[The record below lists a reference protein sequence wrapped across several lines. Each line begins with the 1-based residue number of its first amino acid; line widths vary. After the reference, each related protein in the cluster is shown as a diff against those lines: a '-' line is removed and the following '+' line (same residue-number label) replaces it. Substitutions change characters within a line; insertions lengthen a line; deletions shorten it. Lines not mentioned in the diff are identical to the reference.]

1 VKKIILVLM
10 LAVWSWGYVDTVY
23 VDPGATGSGNG
34 TSWADAFTTLQAG
47 YSESDSGYLVLAQGR
62 EVLTEGV
69 SLNLNSYIKIEGYN
83 GFYTLDAD
91 GTSTSCI
98 DSVSAD
104 YITLD
109 HIICVNAAGVGIDL
123 SEGGLYTTISYC
135 KIKHSGSIGI
145 NASADCII
153 EHCDI
158 DTNGGVGIR
167 GNGRFIKIQYTSV
180 SGNVSGGIYS
190 HNTDHHTIFC
200 NTITGNGNYGITI
213 DAGNVVLNNVIDGNV
228 TGIILYSTSTST
240 SNTISNNRITNNTLG
255 MDLKDM
261 PLPNMKYNYFAGN
274 ITDTANFIFTPD
286 TTNQFGLTDGYVGR
300 DTLNFTLLE
309 DAEMRLIPLTIG
321 AE

>member
-1 VKKIILVLM
+1 M

-23 VDPGATGSGNG
+23 VDPDATGSGDG

-47 YSESDSGYLVLAQGR
+47 YNASDSGYLVLAQGR

-69 SLNLNSYIKIEGYN
+69 SLNLNSYIKIEGYD

-91 GTSTSCI
+91 STSTSCI
-98 DSVSAD
+98 DSVSANN
-104 YITLD
+104 ITLD

-135 KIKHSGSIGI
+135 KIKHSGSDGI
-145 NASADCII
+145 NASSKCIV

-158 DTNGGVGIR
+158 DTNGGIGIK
-167 GNGRFIKIQYTSV
+167 GNGSFIGIQYTSIR
-180 SGNVSGGIYS
+180 GNVAGGIYS
-190 HNTDHHTIFC
+190 HYTDYYTIFC
-200 NTITGNGNYGITI
+200 NTITGNGNYGIAI
-213 DAGNVVLNNVIDGNV
+213 DEGNVVMSNVIDGNA
-228 TGIILYSTSTST
+228 TGIMLYNTKSSNF
-240 SNTISNNRITNNTLG
+240 NTISNNRITNNTLG
-255 MDLKDM
+255 MDLKDI
-261 PLPNMKYNYFAGN
+261 PLASMKYNYFAVN
-274 ITDTANFIFTPD
+274 TTDTANFIFTPD

-309 DAEMRLIPLTIG
+309 DAKMRLIPLTIG

>member
-1 VKKIILVLM
+1 MKKIILVLM

-23 VDPGATGSGNG
+23 VDPDATGSGDG
-34 TSWADAFTTLQAG
+34 TSWTDAFTTLQAG
-47 YSESDSGYLVLAQGR
+47 YRASDSGYLVFAQGS
-62 EVLTEGV
+62 EILTEGV

-83 GFYTLDAD
+83 GFYTLDANS
-91 GTSTSCI
+91 TSTSCI

-104 YITLD
+104 NITLD

-135 KIKHSGSIGI
+135 KIKHSGSDGI
-145 NASADCII
+145 NASSKCIV
-153 EHCDI
+153 EYCDI
-158 DTNGGVGIR
+158 DTNGSVGIR
-167 GNGRFIKIQYTSV
+167 GKGHFIRIQYTSV
-180 SGNVSGGIYS
+180 SGNVAGGIYS
-190 HNTDHHTIFC
+190 HNTDYYTIFC

-213 DAGNVVLNNVIDGNV
+213 NKSNVVLNNVVDGNA
-228 TGIILYSTSTST
+228 TGIILYSINTSS

-261 PLPNMKYNYFAGN
+261 PWVNMKYNYFAGN
-274 ITDTANFIFTPD
+274 TTDTANFIFTPD
-286 TTNQFGLTDGYVGR
+286 TTNQFGLTDGYVGK
-300 DTLNFTLLE
+300 DTLNFTLHE